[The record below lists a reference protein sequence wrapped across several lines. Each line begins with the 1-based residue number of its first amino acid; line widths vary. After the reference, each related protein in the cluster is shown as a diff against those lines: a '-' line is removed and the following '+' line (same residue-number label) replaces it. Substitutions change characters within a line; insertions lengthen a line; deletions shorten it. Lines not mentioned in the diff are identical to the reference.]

1 MAAPIPAVAT
11 VEWAAELLTAYGWS
25 DTGLSVTVYDGEPEL
40 LLQPTPY
47 AWVKGDAESIWL
59 SRFDHYP
66 NVSIMSCGGEGL
78 IVNRFESEAHLRRWI
93 IETERELA
101 A

>member
-1 MAAPIPAVAT
+1 MAALGKMPGQVARLALT
-11 VEWAAELLTAYGWS
+11 VEFLKWAMVGGA
-25 DTGLSVTVYDGEPEL
+25 EPEL

-93 IETERELA
+93 FETERELA